1 MEIISKKINKKLI
14 NEEEDEN
21 DLIINNDDDFCGE
34 NEQISPQKNNL
45 KIKVE
50 YNKGK
55 ENEFLSSQKIEITG
69 ESRNN
74 EITTNKNIFIP
85 VPNFKS
91 TNESVKEQIG
101 EEKTIFSKIT
111 EDLYLFNKFYLKPQ
125 KICLDIAKA
134 NEDNYN
140 KLTIENYLFTCAD
153 KENSKNNK
161 IISDFLERKTREQNN
176 KKIGSDPEKDDSENF
191 MEIRGLYSDRKI
203 NRKEKRNIRSPE
215 QFLKEQKDL
224 EKKHYNY
231 MESLVKKYNDEAKNV
246 IKDKPTINKQSEKLA
261 NKKKSGNKDIH
272 EKLYEEYNLKMKRI
286 EEKIK
291 KEIDLNENNNKKMKK
306 EEVMKNV
313 KRLYQDYKN
322 RINNYNENNIKN
334 LNDIKNRSMV
344 SLIEKKSNVIINKK
358 LISDYKNTIKTL
370 FNKNISDKFDMN
382 FNDYLLFLFKL
393 GLIDKEYNIKN
404 IKEGKNKNFSNLNIS
419 PKNNLIKNIDNFDT
433 ERYNNDNIINKILFS
448 KNILKKNA
456 CFKSK
461 SVEKNEVSE
470 EFESKIIKNSW
481 KIITK
486 NKNFSEKDKGY
497 SRRILLFILS
507 VYGIYNGD
515 IDIDLIKKEFRFL
528 TQDEDKSYNIDTNL
542 AKQIYKYFYTFRN
555 TAINNISL
563 KNKEKEQNTENRA
576 MNNIRYKKYK
586 LSKDSGIKTIE
597 YNTNINENNKNINKN
612 YSSSITSQRLYI
624 NKNLKNNSFNIKNI
638 NINNVSE
645 MNKKNIKDVK
655 IIENYNNKIYNNKEN
670 NLCKNL
676 CQNKELIINNKI
688 YLKKG
693 INSSSAK
700 NVNCNINKNIISYEN
715 SRSNKNNKKENI
727 NLNIDKSLD
736 NPKNNIKLKTKKIKN
751 ISSPKIINKKQNKNI
766 NPNSILN
773 KEKGKSFSNNK
784 NSNEQKT
791 QKINENINN
800 EDEKQSQTNESKHD
814 KKPKI
819 DIQKHQKEKNSSIS
833 NYIFQEDYRIK
844 EDIESNSNFNNL
856 EVSENKGKIISQNF
870 SESDYPIEK
879 SEVSKKNM
887 NSNDIIVKDEQNKID
902 EKKNEEKNEEKKK
915 RKFVF
920 KIKVKNKFIKLIV
933 NKGDDIESKTNAF
946 CKENDLD
953 DDDKEEIL
961 EAINNNLN

>member
-291 KEIDLNENNNKKMKK
+291 KEIDLNENNNKKIQRKK
-306 EEVMKNV
+306 
-313 KRLYQDYKN
+313 
-322 RINNYNENNIKN
+322 
-334 LNDIKNRSMV
+334 
-344 SLIEKKSNVIINKK
+344 
-358 LISDYKNTIKTL
+358 
-370 FNKNISDKFDMN
+370 
-382 FNDYLLFLFKL
+382 
-393 GLIDKEYNIKN
+393 
-404 IKEGKNKNFSNLNIS
+404 
-419 PKNNLIKNIDNFDT
+419 
-433 ERYNNDNIINKILFS
+433 
-448 KNILKKNA
+448 
-456 CFKSK
+456 
-461 SVEKNEVSE
+461 
-470 EFESKIIKNSW
+470 
-481 KIITK
+481 
-486 NKNFSEKDKGY
+486 
-497 SRRILLFILS
+497 
-507 VYGIYNGD
+507 
-515 IDIDLIKKEFRFL
+515 
-528 TQDEDKSYNIDTNL
+528 
-542 AKQIYKYFYTFRN
+542 
-555 TAINNISL
+555 
-563 KNKEKEQNTENRA
+563 
-576 MNNIRYKKYK
+576 
-586 LSKDSGIKTIE
+586 
-597 YNTNINENNKNINKN
+597 
-612 YSSSITSQRLYI
+612 
-624 NKNLKNNSFNIKNI
+624 
-638 NINNVSE
+638 
-645 MNKKNIKDVK
+645 
-655 IIENYNNKIYNNKEN
+655 
-670 NLCKNL
+670 
-676 CQNKELIINNKI
+676 KI
-688 YLKKG
+688 YL
-693 INSSSAK
+693 I
-700 NVNCNINKNIISYEN
+700 
-715 SRSNKNNKKENI
+715 
-727 NLNIDKSLD
+727 
-736 NPKNNIKLKTKKIKN
+736 
-751 ISSPKIINKKQNKNI
+751 
-766 NPNSILN
+766 
-773 KEKGKSFSNNK
+773 
-784 NSNEQKT
+784 
-791 QKINENINN
+791 
-800 EDEKQSQTNESKHD
+800 
-814 KKPKI
+814 
-819 DIQKHQKEKNSSIS
+819 
-833 NYIFQEDYRIK
+833 RIK
-844 EDIESNSNFNNL
+844 
-856 EVSENKGKIISQNF
+856 
-870 SESDYPIEK
+870 
-879 SEVSKKNM
+879 
-887 NSNDIIVKDEQNKID
+887 
-902 EKKNEEKNEEKKK
+902 
-915 RKFVF
+915 
-920 KIKVKNKFIKLIV
+920 
-933 NKGDDIESKTNAF
+933 
-946 CKENDLD
+946 
-953 DDDKEEIL
+953 
-961 EAINNNLN
+961 